1 MEYDDLIITPLQL
14 IPSDENLAL
23 QGYISLINN
32 YQINGINLGLGIYQA
47 VFDSNGNI
55 INWIKL

>member
-32 YQINGINLGLGIYQA
+32 YQINGISLKTLC
-47 VFDSNGNI
+47 S
-55 INWIKL
+55 